1 MVNNFFSMK
10 KNSFVLFSLVLSLFV
25 IPSCKKINDIE
36 IKGVQKASFQGIENN
51 TVYFSAGIDIRNP
64 SGVSFRIKEVNLAT
78 AVEGDFLGTLQ
89 CNESI
94 KIASRK
100 DSVYMVPLS
109 LKLGNIFTGAATLY
123 KLSRQGRVKLEVKG
137 YVRVRSGL
145 VTRKVDINQSQV
157 VDIPKFR

>member
-1 MVNNFFSMK
+1 MK
-10 KNSFVLFSLVLSLFV
+10 KNTIAFFSLVLFV
-25 IPSCKKINDIE
+25 LVMTSCKSINNIE
-36 IKGVQKASFQGIENN
+36 IKGVQKVSFHGIENN

-64 SGVSFRIKEVNLAT
+64 SGISFRIKEVNLAT
-78 AVEGDFLGTLQ
+78 AAGGDFLGTLQ
-89 CNESI
+89 CNEAI

-109 LKLGNIFTGAATLY
+109 LKLGNIFNGAAALY
-123 KLSRQGRVKLEVKG
+123 KLSRQSRAKLEVKG

-145 VTRKVDINQSQV
+145 VTRKVDISRSQV